1 MEAYLVSFGIFAAL
15 VLLFVVGIYNGLVS
29 RRNMCKNSFGGVDVQ
44 LKKRY
49 DLIPN
54 LVECVKGY
62 ARHESGVL
70 SEVIA
75 LRSAAQGTVK
85 PRDTLEAN
93 AKLDAGM
100 GRLLAVAEGYPD
112 LKASDNF
119 RLLMRSLNEV
129 EEQIAAARRGYNAA
143 VNDLNNAVEMFPS
156 NLVASMTGFQRG
168 DYFAAQDAEKPA
180 PTVNL
185 TAK

>member
-1 MEAYLVSFGIFAAL
+1 MEHVMYVMGGVAVFLV
-15 VLLFVVGIYNGLVS
+15 VVVIAIYNGLVS
-29 RRNMCKNSFGGVDVQ
+29 KRNMCKNSFGGVDVQ

-62 ARHESGVL
+62 AKHEAGVL

-75 LRSAAQGTVK
+75 LRSAAQSASK
-85 PRDTLEAN
+85 PQATLEAN
-93 AKLDAGM
+93 ARLDAGM

-119 RLLMRSLNEV
+119 RFLMRSLNEV

-143 VNDLNNAVEMFPS
+143 VNELNNAVEMFPS
-156 NLVASMTGFQRG
+156 NLVASVTGFSRG
-168 DYFAAQDAEKPA
+168 DYFVAGEGDRSA
-180 PTVNL
+180 PVVNL
-185 TAK
+185 NAR